1 MTSDA
6 SMLLGVASD
15 LGSCTLHPPLL
26 RSPGKWPDEAGLAQL
41 WKDNREALLAFPLA
55 AAYGG

>member
-1 MTSDA
+1 MVPIPGPCG
-6 SMLLGVASD
+6 LL
-15 LGSCTLHPPLL
+15 PPPNRK

-41 WKDNREALLAFPLA
+41 WEDNREALLAFPLA